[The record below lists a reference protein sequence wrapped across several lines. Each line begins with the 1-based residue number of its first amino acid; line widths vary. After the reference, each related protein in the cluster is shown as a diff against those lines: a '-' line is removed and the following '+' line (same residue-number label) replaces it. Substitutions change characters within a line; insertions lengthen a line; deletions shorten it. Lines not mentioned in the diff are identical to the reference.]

1 MLVLPGQLSATC
13 TFISFY
19 TRSFHAL
26 QALHDKLG
34 DFKPTIRDCF
44 DETVSWLFSSQRN
57 VSITQHWWT
66 FENKHLAFFSL
77 NWTGE
82 SVSQKIP
89 SICRPYWAI
98 FAFQAVC
105 LLFAKE
111 FSKQSIIFEISKLN
125 WCKRL
130 TKNKLVTIF
139 CNSCFFWHSFL
150 TCLDHTWEFLAFQA
164 VGLFF
169 SKELSQQSAFFGI
182 SKQAFGIVFAKPY
195 WCKRLT
201 KNKHATHFFHTSFSN
216 IWQVFLTFLDRT
228 LAFLAFQAVG
238 LFFPKELSQLSA
250 FFVISKQSIWHFLRL
265 VKAPH
270 QKQTCDTFL

>member
-1 MLVLPGQLSATC
+1 M
-13 TFISFY
+13 
-19 TRSFHAL
+19 
-26 QALHDKLG
+26 
-34 DFKPTIRDCF
+34 
-44 DETVSWLFSSQRN
+44 
-57 VSITQHWWT
+57 
-66 FENKHLAFFSL
+66 
-77 NWTGE
+77 
-82 SVSQKIP
+82 
-89 SICRPYWAI
+89 
-98 FAFQAVC
+98 C

-111 FSKQSIIFEISKLN
+111 FSKQSIILEISKLN

-139 CNSCFFWHSFL
+139 RNSCFFY
-150 TCLDHTWEFLAFQA
+150 HTWEFLAFQA

-169 SKELSQQSAFFGI
+169 SKELSQQSAIFGI

-201 KNKHATHFFHTSFSN
+201 KNKHATHFFNTSFSN
-216 IWQVFLTFLDRT
+216 IWQVFLTFFYRT

-238 LFFPKELSQLSA
+238 LFFPKELSQQSA

-265 VKAPH
+265 VKGPH